1 MKKQFTKTKQAIV
14 RLYNS
19 RFLNRRIIL
28 LIDVVVAWIAL
39 GISLLL
45 FSQFKDI
52 PQVQLNRLY
61 VSLGLLVTGTTLFSD
76 LIFNTYRRVFR
87 YSTMRVGLRLQASI
101 LTNGVLLGLLSG
113 FVLLKSDLT
122 LSPLQLSFIV
132 LCFLIVFFILVI
144 GYSSVLTLIARHLTS
159 QSSQLSQRTR
169 KRILIFGI
177 DEESVYAFSSIK
189 DNAKYSFVGFI
200 DISDEKDIRKYRI
213 DGYKIYHAA
222 TEDDVIRICHKLNI
236 LGIVFPGRSFM
247 LGSYRSLIQKCA
259 EMGIKSLTI
268 PAIDEV
274 KGGNLAR
281 STMRDI
287 RIEDLLQRPVI
298 EHSNENAAAL
308 FHDKV
313 VLLTGAAGSIGSELA
328 KQVAGL
334 GVRQLILF
342 DNAETPL
349 HNIRL
354 ALQNA
359 YPELN
364 FVPIIGDVRS
374 EQRLTMVFERFHPQI
389 VLHAAAY
396 KHVPLMEENPCEA
409 VLVNTLGSNRVAD
422 LSLRYGVEKM
432 VMISTDK
439 AVNPSNVMGA
449 SKRAAEI
456 YVQSLGKAEESGQI
470 KGNTIFITT
479 RFGNVLGSQGS
490 VFPLFRQ
497 QIAKGGPVTVTHPD
511 IVRFFMSIKE
521 ACNLVIEAAAYGTA
535 TQIFVFDM
543 GEKHKIV
550 DLAESMISLAGFVPY
565 KEIDIQFTGL
575 RPGEKLYEEVLAN
588 KENTIPTELDKVM
601 IACVRENAL
610 EEVQPY
616 YKKLEELALNVAIDD
631 TVRVLKELIPEYKSL
646 NSEFAGMD
654 KAEEKNQQHK

>member
-52 PQVQLNRLY
+52 PLVQLNRLY

-409 VLVNTLGSNRVAD
+409 VLVNTLGSKRVAD

-521 ACNLVIEAAAYGTA
+521 ACNLVIKAAAYGTA

-610 EEVQPY
+610 KEVQPY

>member
-52 PQVQLNRLY
+52 PQAQLNRLY

-87 YSTMRVGLRLQASI
+87 YATMRVGLRLQASI

-113 FVLLKSDLT
+113 FVLHKSDLT

-144 GYSSVLTLIARHLTS
+144 GYSSLLTLIARHLTS
-159 QSSQLSQRTR
+159 QSNQLSQRTR
-169 KRILIFGI
+169 KRIVIFGK

-200 DISDEKDIRKYRI
+200 DMSDEKDIRKYRI

-222 TEDDVIRICHKLNI
+222 TEDDVIRICHKLNV

-247 LGSYRSLIQKCA
+247 LGSYRTLIQKCA

-274 KGGNLAR
+274 KAGNIAR

-298 EHSNENAAAL
+298 EHSHENAAAL
-308 FHDKV
+308 FRDKV
-313 VLLTGAAGSIGSELA
+313 VLITGAAGSIGSELA

-354 ALQNA
+354 TLQNA

-389 VLHAAAY
+389 VLYAAAY

-409 VLVNTLGSNRVAD
+409 VLVNTLGSKRVAD

-456 YVQSLGKAEESGQI
+456 YVQSLGKAEESRQI

-588 KENTIPTELDKVM
+588 EENTIPTELDKVM

-646 NSEFAGMD
+646 NSEFADMD

>member
-52 PQVQLNRLY
+52 PQAQLNRLY

-87 YSTMRVGLRLQASI
+87 YATMRVGLRLQASI

-113 FVLLKSDLT
+113 FVLHKSDLT

-144 GYSSVLTLIARHLTS
+144 GYSSLLTLIARHLTS
-159 QSSQLSQRTR
+159 QSNQLSQRTR
-169 KRILIFGI
+169 KRILIFGK

-200 DISDEKDIRKYRI
+200 DMSDEKDIRKYRI
-213 DGYKIYHAA
+213 DGYRIYHAA
-222 TEDDVIRICHKLNI
+222 TEDDVIRICHKLNV

-247 LGSYRSLIQKCA
+247 LGSYRTLIQKCA

-274 KGGNLAR
+274 KAGNIAR

-298 EHSNENAAAL
+298 EHSHENAAAL
-308 FHDKV
+308 FRDKV

-354 ALQNA
+354 TLQNA

-396 KHVPLMEENPCEA
+396 KHVPLTEENPCEA
-409 VLVNTLGSNRVAD
+409 VLVNTLGSKRVAD

-646 NSEFAGMD
+646 NSEFADMD

>member
-52 PQVQLNRLY
+52 PQAQLNRLY

-87 YSTMRVGLRLQASI
+87 YATMRVGLRLQASI

-113 FVLLKSDLT
+113 FVLHKSDLT

-132 LCFLIVFFILVI
+132 LCFLIVIFILVI
-144 GYSSVLTLIARHLTS
+144 GYSSLLTLIARHLTS
-159 QSSQLSQRTR
+159 QSNQLSQRTR
-169 KRILIFGI
+169 KRILIFGK

-200 DISDEKDIRKYRI
+200 DMSDEKDIRKYRI
-213 DGYKIYHAA
+213 DGYRIYHAA
-222 TEDDVIRICHKLNI
+222 TEDDVIRICHKLNV

-247 LGSYRSLIQKCA
+247 LGSYRTLIQKCA

-274 KGGNLAR
+274 KAGNIAR

-287 RIEDLLQRPVI
+287 RVEDLLQRPVI
-298 EHSNENAAAL
+298 EHSHENAAAL
-308 FHDKV
+308 FRDKV

-354 ALQNA
+354 TLQNA

-409 VLVNTLGSNRVAD
+409 VLVNTLGSKRVAD

-646 NSEFAGMD
+646 NSEFADMD

>member
-52 PQVQLNRLY
+52 PQAQLNRLY

-87 YSTMRVGLRLQASI
+87 YATMRVGLRLQASI

-113 FVLLKSDLT
+113 FVLHKSDLA

-144 GYSSVLTLIARHLTS
+144 GYSSLLTLIARHLTS

-169 KRILIFGI
+169 KRILIFGK

-200 DISDEKDIRKYRI
+200 DMSDEKDIRKYRI

-222 TEDDVIRICHKLNI
+222 TEDDVIRICHKLNV

-247 LGSYRSLIQKCA
+247 LGSYRTLIQKCA

-274 KGGNLAR
+274 KASNIAR

-298 EHSNENAAAL
+298 EHSHENAAAL
-308 FHDKV
+308 FRHKV
-313 VLLTGAAGSIGSELA
+313 VLITGAAGSIGSELA

-409 VLVNTLGSNRVAD
+409 VLVNTLGSKRVAD

-631 TVRVLKELIPEYKSL
+631 TVRVLKVLIPEYKSL
-646 NSEFAGMD
+646 NSEFADMD

>member
-19 RFLNRRIIL
+19 RFLNRRIII

-39 GISLLL
+39 SISLLL

-308 FHDKV
+308 FRDKV
-313 VLLTGAAGSIGSELA
+313 VLITGAAGSIGSELA

-409 VLVNTLGSNRVAD
+409 VLVNTLGSKRVAD

-456 YVQSLGKAEESGQI
+456 YVQSLGKAEESGQV

-631 TVRVLKELIPEYKSL
+631 TVRALKELIPEYKSL
-646 NSEFAGMD
+646 NSEFADMD

>member
-52 PQVQLNRLY
+52 PQAQLNRLY

-87 YSTMRVGLRLQASI
+87 YATMRVGLRLQASI

-113 FVLLKSDLT
+113 FVLHKSDLA

-144 GYSSVLTLIARHLTS
+144 GYSSLLTLIARHLTS
-159 QSSQLSQRTR
+159 QSNQLSQRTR
-169 KRILIFGI
+169 KRILVFGK
-177 DEESVYAFSSIK
+177 DKESVYAFSSIK

-200 DISDEKDIRKYRI
+200 DMSDGKDIRKYRI

-222 TEDDVIRICHKLNI
+222 TEDDVIRICHKLNV

-247 LGSYRSLIQKCA
+247 LSSYRTLIQKCA

-268 PAIDEV
+268 PAIDEL
-274 KGGNLAR
+274 KAGNIAR

-298 EHSNENAAAL
+298 EHSHENSAAL
-308 FHDKV
+308 FRDKV
-313 VLLTGAAGSIGSELA
+313 VLITGAAGSIGSELA

-409 VLVNTLGSNRVAD
+409 VLVNTLGSKRVAD

-646 NSEFAGMD
+646 NSEFADMD

>member
-52 PQVQLNRLY
+52 PLVQLNRLY

-247 LGSYRSLIQKCA
+247 LGSYRSLIQKCV

-274 KGGNLAR
+274 KGSNLAR

-298 EHSNENAAAL
+298 EHSHENSAAL
-308 FHDKV
+308 FRDKV
-313 VLLTGAAGSIGSELA
+313 VLITGAAGSIGSELA

-409 VLVNTLGSNRVAD
+409 VLVNTLGSKRVAD

-543 GEKHKIV
+543 GEKHTIV

-646 NSEFAGMD
+646 NSEFADMD

>member
-1 MKKQFTKTKQAIV
+1 MRKQFTKTKQAIV

-45 FSQFKDI
+45 FCYFKNISQAQFSNLYI
-52 PQVQLNRLY
+52 P
-61 VSLGLLVTGTTLFSD
+61 LGLLATVTTLFSD
-76 LIFNTYRRVFR
+76 LLFSTYRRVFR
-87 YSTMRVGLRLQASI
+87 YATMHVGFRLLASI
-101 LTNGVLLGLLSG
+101 LTNGLLLGLFSG
-113 FVLLKSDLT
+113 IVLNSRDVKLE
-122 LSPLQLSFIV
+122 PLQLAFIV
-132 LCFLIVFFILVI
+132 LCFLIAFFVLVV
-144 GYSSVLTLIARHLTS
+144 GYSSILTFIARQLTN
-159 QSSQLSQRTR
+159 QSSPRTR
-169 KRILIFGI
+169 KRILIFGK

-200 DISDEKDIRKYRI
+200 DMSDKKDIRKYRI

-222 TEDDVIRICHKLNI
+222 TEDDVIRICHKLNV

-247 LGSYRSLIQKCA
+247 LSSYRTLIQKYA

-268 PAIDEV
+268 PAIDEL
-274 KGGNLAR
+274 KAGNIAR

-298 EHSNENAAAL
+298 EHSHENSAAL
-308 FHDKV
+308 FRDKV
-313 VLLTGAAGSIGSELA
+313 VLITGAAGSIGSELA

-396 KHVPLMEENPCEA
+396 KHVPLMEGNPCEA
-409 VLVNTLGSNRVAD
+409 VLVNTLGSKRVAD

-470 KGNTIFITT
+470 KGSTIFITT

-610 EEVQPY
+610 KEVQPY

-646 NSEFAGMD
+646 NSEFADMD

>member
-61 VSLGLLVTGTTLFSD
+61 VSLGLLVTGTTLFSE

-132 LCFLIVFFILVI
+132 LCFLIAFFILVI

-200 DISDEKDIRKYRI
+200 GISDEKDIRKYRI

-409 VLVNTLGSNRVAD
+409 VLVNTLGSKRVAD

>member
-1 MKKQFTKTKQAIV
+1 
-14 RLYNS
+14 
-19 RFLNRRIIL
+19 
-28 LIDVVVAWIAL
+28 
-39 GISLLL
+39 
-45 FSQFKDI
+45 
-52 PQVQLNRLY
+52 
-61 VSLGLLVTGTTLFSD
+61 
-76 LIFNTYRRVFR
+76 
-87 YSTMRVGLRLQASI
+87 
-101 LTNGVLLGLLSG
+101 
-113 FVLLKSDLT
+113 
-122 LSPLQLSFIV
+122 
-132 LCFLIVFFILVI
+132 
-144 GYSSVLTLIARHLTS
+144 
-159 QSSQLSQRTR
+159 
-169 KRILIFGI
+169 
-177 DEESVYAFSSIK
+177 
-189 DNAKYSFVGFI
+189 
-200 DISDEKDIRKYRI
+200 
-213 DGYKIYHAA
+213 
-222 TEDDVIRICHKLNI
+222 
-236 LGIVFPGRSFM
+236 
-247 LGSYRSLIQKCA
+247 
-259 EMGIKSLTI
+259 
-268 PAIDEV
+268 
-274 KGGNLAR
+274 
-281 STMRDI
+281 
-287 RIEDLLQRPVI
+287 
-298 EHSNENAAAL
+298 
-308 FHDKV
+308 
-313 VLLTGAAGSIGSELA
+313 
-328 KQVAGL
+328 
-334 GVRQLILF
+334 
-342 DNAETPL
+342 
-349 HNIRL
+349 
-354 ALQNA
+354 
-359 YPELN
+359 
-364 FVPIIGDVRS
+364 
-374 EQRLTMVFERFHPQI
+374 
-389 VLHAAAY
+389 
-396 KHVPLMEENPCEA
+396 MEENPCEA
-409 VLVNTLGSNRVAD
+409 VLVNTLGSKRVAD

-610 EEVQPY
+610 KEVQPY

-646 NSEFAGMD
+646 NSEFADMD

>member
-409 VLVNTLGSNRVAD
+409 VLVNTLGSKRVAD

-610 EEVQPY
+610 KEVQPY

>member
-45 FSQFKDI
+45 FFQFKDI

-101 LTNGVLLGLLSG
+101 LTNVVLLGLLSG

-409 VLVNTLGSNRVAD
+409 VLVNTLGSKRVAD

-610 EEVQPY
+610 KEVQPY

-646 NSEFAGMD
+646 NSEFADMD

>member
-1 MKKQFTKTKQAIV
+1 MRKQFTKTKQAIV

-52 PQVQLNRLY
+52 PQAQLNRLY

-87 YSTMRVGLRLQASI
+87 YATMRVGLRLQASI

-113 FVLLKSDLT
+113 FVLHKSDLT

-159 QSSQLSQRTR
+159 QSSQRTR
-169 KRILIFGI
+169 KRILIFGK

-200 DISDEKDIRKYRI
+200 DMSDEKDIRKYRI

-222 TEDDVIRICHKLNI
+222 AEDDVIRICHKLNV

-247 LGSYRSLIQKCA
+247 LSSYRTLIQKCA

-268 PAIDEV
+268 PAIDEL
-274 KGGNLAR
+274 KAGNIAR

-298 EHSNENAAAL
+298 EHSHENSAAL
-308 FHDKV
+308 FRDKV
-313 VLLTGAAGSIGSELA
+313 VLITGAAGSIGSELA

-409 VLVNTLGSNRVAD
+409 VLVNTLGSKRVAD

-565 KEIDIQFTGL
+565 KEIDILFTGL

-646 NSEFAGMD
+646 NSEFADMD

>member
-52 PQVQLNRLY
+52 PLVQLNRLY

-328 KQVAGL
+328 KKVAGL

-409 VLVNTLGSNRVAD
+409 VLVNTLGSKRVAD

-535 TQIFVFDM
+535 AQIFVFDM

>member
-28 LIDVVVAWIAL
+28 LIDVVVAWIVL

-52 PQVQLNRLY
+52 PQAQLNRLY

-87 YSTMRVGLRLQASI
+87 YATMRVGLRLQASI

-113 FVLLKSDLT
+113 FVLHKSDLT

-144 GYSSVLTLIARHLTS
+144 GYGSVLTLIARHLTS

-169 KRILIFGI
+169 KRILIFGK
-177 DEESVYAFSSIK
+177 DEESVYAFSSVK

-200 DISDEKDIRKYRI
+200 EMSDEKDIRKYRI

-222 TEDDVIRICHKLNI
+222 TEDDVIRICHKLNV

-247 LGSYRSLIQKCA
+247 LSSYRTLIQKCA

-268 PAIDEV
+268 PAIDEL
-274 KGGNLAR
+274 KAGNIAR

-298 EHSNENAAAL
+298 EHSHENSAAL
-308 FHDKV
+308 FRDKV
-313 VLLTGAAGSIGSELA
+313 VLITGAAGSISSELA

-409 VLVNTLGSNRVAD
+409 VLVNTLGSKRVAD

-646 NSEFAGMD
+646 NSEFADMD

>member
-52 PQVQLNRLY
+52 PLVQLNRLY

-274 KGGNLAR
+274 KGSNLAR

-409 VLVNTLGSNRVAD
+409 VLVNTLGSKRVAD

-610 EEVQPY
+610 KEVQPY

>member
-409 VLVNTLGSNRVAD
+409 VLVNTLGSKRVAD

>member
-52 PQVQLNRLY
+52 PQAQLNRLY

-87 YSTMRVGLRLQASI
+87 YATMRVGLRLQASI

-113 FVLLKSDLT
+113 FVLHKSDLT

-144 GYSSVLTLIARHLTS
+144 GYSSLLTLIARHLTS
-159 QSSQLSQRTR
+159 QSNQLSQRTR
-169 KRILIFGI
+169 KRILIFGK

-200 DISDEKDIRKYRI
+200 DMSDEKDIRKYRI

-222 TEDDVIRICHKLNI
+222 TEDDVIRICHKLNV

-247 LGSYRSLIQKCA
+247 LGSYRTLIQKCA

-274 KGGNLAR
+274 KAGNIAR

-298 EHSNENAAAL
+298 EHSHENAAAL
-308 FHDKV
+308 FRDKV
-313 VLLTGAAGSIGSELA
+313 VLITGAAGSIGSELA

-354 ALQNA
+354 TLQNA

-409 VLVNTLGSNRVAD
+409 VLVNTLGSKRVAD

-456 YVQSLGKAEESGQI
+456 YVQSLGKAEESRQI

-646 NSEFAGMD
+646 NSEFADMD

>member
-1 MKKQFTKTKQAIV
+1 MKEQFTKTKQAIV

-52 PQVQLNRLY
+52 PQAQLNRLY

-87 YSTMRVGLRLQASI
+87 YATMRVGLRLQASI
-101 LTNGVLLGLLSG
+101 LTNGVLLLLSG
-113 FVLLKSDLT
+113 FVLHKSDLT

-144 GYSSVLTLIARHLTS
+144 GYSSLLTLIARHLTS
-159 QSSQLSQRTR
+159 QSNQLSQRTR
-169 KRILIFGI
+169 KRILIFGK

-200 DISDEKDIRKYRI
+200 DMSDEKDIRKYRI

-222 TEDDVIRICHKLNI
+222 TEDDVIRICHKLNV

-247 LGSYRSLIQKCA
+247 LGSYRTLIQKCA

-274 KGGNLAR
+274 KAGNIAR

-298 EHSNENAAAL
+298 EHSHENAAAL
-308 FHDKV
+308 FRDKV

-354 ALQNA
+354 TLQNA

-409 VLVNTLGSNRVAD
+409 VLVNTLGSKRVAD

-432 VMISTDK
+432 VMTSTDK

-456 YVQSLGKAEESGQI
+456 YVQSLGKAEESRQI

-588 KENTIPTELDKVM
+588 KENTIPTKLDKVM

-646 NSEFAGMD
+646 NSEFADMD

>member
-1 MKKQFTKTKQAIV
+1 MKKQITKTKQAIV

-52 PQVQLNRLY
+52 PLVQLNRLY

-409 VLVNTLGSNRVAD
+409 VLVNTLGSKRVAD

-616 YKKLEELALNVAIDD
+616 YKKLEELALNVAVDD

-646 NSEFAGMD
+646 NSEFADMD

>member
-45 FSQFKDI
+45 FSQIKDI
-52 PQVQLNRLY
+52 PLVQLNRLY

-87 YSTMRVGLRLQASI
+87 YSTMRVGLRLLASI

-409 VLVNTLGSNRVAD
+409 VLVNTLGSKRVAD

-646 NSEFAGMD
+646 NSEFADMD

>member
-52 PQVQLNRLY
+52 PQAQLNRLY

-87 YSTMRVGLRLQASI
+87 YATMRVGLRLQASI

-113 FVLLKSDLT
+113 FVLHKSDLT

-144 GYSSVLTLIARHLTS
+144 GYSSLLTLIARHLTS
-159 QSSQLSQRTR
+159 QSNQLSQRTR
-169 KRILIFGI
+169 KRILIFGK

-200 DISDEKDIRKYRI
+200 DMSDKKDIRKYRI

-222 TEDDVIRICHKLNI
+222 TEDNVIRICHKLNV

-247 LGSYRSLIQKCA
+247 LSSYRTLIQKCA

-268 PAIDEV
+268 PAIDEL
-274 KGGNLAR
+274 KAGNIAR

-298 EHSNENAAAL
+298 EHSHENSAAL
-308 FHDKV
+308 FRDKV
-313 VLLTGAAGSIGSELA
+313 VLITGAAGSIGSELA

-409 VLVNTLGSNRVAD
+409 VLVNTLGSKRVAD

-616 YKKLEELALNVAIDD
+616 YKKLEDLALNVAIDD

-646 NSEFAGMD
+646 NSEFADMD
-654 KAEEKNQQHK
+654 KAGEKNQQHK

>member
-1 MKKQFTKTKQAIV
+1 MKEQFTKTKQAIV

-52 PQVQLNRLY
+52 PQAQLNRLY

-87 YSTMRVGLRLQASI
+87 YATMRVGLRLQASI
-101 LTNGVLLGLLSG
+101 LTNGVLLLLSG
-113 FVLLKSDLT
+113 FVLHKSDLT

-144 GYSSVLTLIARHLTS
+144 GYSSLLTLIARHLTS
-159 QSSQLSQRTR
+159 QSNQLSQRTR
-169 KRILIFGI
+169 KRILIFGK

-200 DISDEKDIRKYRI
+200 DMSDEKDIRKYRI

-222 TEDDVIRICHKLNI
+222 TEDDVIRICHKLNV

-247 LGSYRSLIQKCA
+247 LGSYRTLIQKCA

-274 KGGNLAR
+274 KAGNIAR

-298 EHSNENAAAL
+298 EHSHENAAAL
-308 FHDKV
+308 FRDKV

-354 ALQNA
+354 TLQNA

-409 VLVNTLGSNRVAD
+409 VLVNTLGSKRVAD

-456 YVQSLGKAEESGQI
+456 YVQSLGKAEESRQI

-550 DLAESMISLAGFVPY
+550 DLAESMISLSGFVPY

-588 KENTIPTELDKVM
+588 KENTIPTKLDKVM

-646 NSEFAGMD
+646 NSEFADMD

>member
-52 PQVQLNRLY
+52 PQAQLNRLY

-87 YSTMRVGLRLQASI
+87 YATMRVGLRLQASI

-113 FVLLKSDLT
+113 FVLHKSDLA

-144 GYSSVLTLIARHLTS
+144 GYSSLLTLIARHLTS
-159 QSSQLSQRTR
+159 QLSQLSQRTR
-169 KRILIFGI
+169 KRILIFGK

-200 DISDEKDIRKYRI
+200 DMSDEKDIRKYRI

-222 TEDDVIRICHKLNI
+222 TEDDVIRICHKLNV

-247 LGSYRSLIQKCA
+247 LGSYRTLIQKCA

-274 KGGNLAR
+274 KASNIAR

-298 EHSNENAAAL
+298 EHSHENAAAL
-308 FHDKV
+308 FRHKV
-313 VLLTGAAGSIGSELA
+313 VLITGAAGSIGSELA

-409 VLVNTLGSNRVAD
+409 VLVNTLGSKRVAD

-456 YVQSLGKAEESGQI
+456 YVQSLGKAEESRQI

-646 NSEFAGMD
+646 NSEFADMD
-654 KAEEKNQQHK
+654 KAGEKNQQHK

>member
-364 FVPIIGDVRS
+364 FVPIIGDLRS

-409 VLVNTLGSNRVAD
+409 VLVNTLGSKRVAD

>member
-328 KQVAGL
+328 KQVADL

-409 VLVNTLGSNRVAD
+409 VLVNTLGSKRVAD

-610 EEVQPY
+610 KEVQPY

>member
-132 LCFLIVFFILVI
+132 LCFLIVFFIQVI

-409 VLVNTLGSNRVAD
+409 VLVNTLGSKRVAD

>member
-52 PQVQLNRLY
+52 PLVQLNRLY

-247 LGSYRSLIQKCA
+247 LGSYRTLIQKCA

-268 PAIDEV
+268 PAIDEL
-274 KGGNLAR
+274 KAGNIAR

-298 EHSNENAAAL
+298 EHSHENSAAL
-308 FHDKV
+308 FRDKV

-409 VLVNTLGSNRVAD
+409 VLVNTLGSKRVAD

>member
-52 PQVQLNRLY
+52 PQAQLNRLY

-113 FVLLKSDLT
+113 FVLHKSDLT

-169 KRILIFGI
+169 KRILIFGK

-200 DISDEKDIRKYRI
+200 DMSDEKDIRKYRI

-222 TEDDVIRICHKLNI
+222 TEDDVIRICHKLNV

-247 LGSYRSLIQKCA
+247 LSSYRTLIQKCA

-268 PAIDEV
+268 PAIDEL
-274 KGGNLAR
+274 KAGNIAR

-298 EHSNENAAAL
+298 EHSHENSAAL
-308 FHDKV
+308 FRDKV
-313 VLLTGAAGSIGSELA
+313 VLITGAAGSIGSELA

-389 VLHAAAY
+389 VFHAAAY

-409 VLVNTLGSNRVAD
+409 VLVNTLGSKRVAD

-646 NSEFAGMD
+646 NSEFADMD